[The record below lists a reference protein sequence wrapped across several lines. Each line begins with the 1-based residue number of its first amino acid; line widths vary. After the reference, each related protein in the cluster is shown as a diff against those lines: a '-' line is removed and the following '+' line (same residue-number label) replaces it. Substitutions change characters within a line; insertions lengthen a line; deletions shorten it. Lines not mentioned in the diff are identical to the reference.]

1 MKILLVDDEPDVLA
15 SVKEGLERQEFVV
28 DAFDDPLEALRRL
41 KRKYNDVALLDVR
54 MPNLNGFQLYREI
67 LKLDST

>member
-15 SVKEGLERQEFVV
+15 SVKEGLERQGFIV
-28 DAFDDPLEALRRL
+28 DAIDDPLEALRRF
-41 KRKYNDVALLDVR
+41 KRKYYDVALLDVR